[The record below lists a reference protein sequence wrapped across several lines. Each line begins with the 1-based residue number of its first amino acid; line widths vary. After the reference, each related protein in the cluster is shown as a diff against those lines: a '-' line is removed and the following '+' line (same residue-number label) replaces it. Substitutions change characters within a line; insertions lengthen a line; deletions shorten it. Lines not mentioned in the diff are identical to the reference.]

1 MTNKQLV
8 ITPALMQATLNY
20 PEANNFLNFLKAK
33 CEPEKVTKAIS
44 DYNIGT
50 SARWPGATIFW
61 QLDANKNIR
70 TGKIAQYDKIS
81 GEIISAPREKVSW
94 VHYEYKKY
102 GYEAKECLYGEH
114 LLSCRPNDPI
124 GLVETE
130 KSAIVA
136 SMFKPEFV
144 WLSVGRSCNLNVEFC
159 ENLKGREIRVYP
171 DADVLVNWSKKI
183 KEISRHIPMTI
194 GSLSQG
200 NSRFHHKYTY
210 RSIGEFLLDNQNL
223 KLYYGDE

>member
-20 PEANNFLNFLKAK
+20 PEANNFLSFLKAK
-33 CEPEKVTKAIS
+33 CEPAKVTKAIS

-61 QLDANKNIR
+61 HLDVNKNIR

-81 GEIISAPREKVSW
+81 GEIIGIPHEKISW
-94 VHYEYKKY
+94 VHYEYKQY

-136 SMFKPEFV
+136 SMFSPEFV
-144 WLSVGRSCNLNVEFC
+144 WLSVGKGYNLNVEFC
-159 ENLKGREIRVYP
+159 KILKGRKILVYP
-171 DADVLVNWSKKI
+171 DADALISWSKKI
-183 KEISRHIPMTI
+183 KNISQSIPMKMGT
-194 GSLSQG
+194 LKQG
-200 NSRFHHKYTY
+200 NSKFHRKYNY
-210 RSIGEFLLDNQNL
+210 KSIGDFLLSNQNL
-223 KLYYGDE
+223 KIYYGDE